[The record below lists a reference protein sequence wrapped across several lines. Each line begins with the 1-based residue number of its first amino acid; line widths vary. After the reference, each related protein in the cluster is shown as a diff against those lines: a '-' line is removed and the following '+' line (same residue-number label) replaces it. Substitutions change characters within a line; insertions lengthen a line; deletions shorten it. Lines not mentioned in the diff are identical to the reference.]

1 MATRWRSWDELSQG
15 ETKTRATSF
24 ERSHAH
30 TSVRR
35 APIPAAGHRQ
45 PTPLPETPGQSRAS
59 LGQALVGSLLLPL
72 GPGAHKFLF
81 VPSQSLFPSPV
92 YVLEALWRV
101 NGDLLQ
107 EGFCHAQVDCTQSP
121 CPCSSPL
128 PTRTSSGDTQTQFCL
143 SLCGVSGS
151 WCSQSSFEPS
161 EHLWRVWGLI
171 LNVVSP
177 PYHLAGAFALPLD
190 EGYLLTDAPASCS
203 HRTTSWVSKDQQD
216 TMTAFLFVC

>member
-15 ETKTRATSF
+15 EMKTRATSF

-45 PTPLPETPGQSRAS
+45 PTPLPETPGHSQAS

-72 GPGAHKFLF
+72 GPGAHKVLF
-81 VPSQSLFPSPV
+81 VPSQSLFPRPV
-92 YVLEALWRV
+92 YVLGALWWV

-107 EGFCHAQVDCTQSP
+107 EGFCHAQVHCTQTP
-121 CPCSSPL
+121 CPCGSPL

-143 SLCGVSGS
+143 RFCRVSEP
-151 WCSQSSFEPS
+151 WCSQGMFEPS

-177 PYHLAGAFALPLD
+177 P
-190 EGYLLTDAPASCS
+190 
-203 HRTTSWVSKDQQD
+203 
-216 TMTAFLFVC
+216 